1 MKAKVIGE
9 VRINATPNFTLFDIQ
24 MGVGGE
30 EFKKGK
36 KLYDDG
42 KVGKLEAEYYGV
54 SSLVSGTH
62 DYNVN
67 VEYKHFDRGNCSCY
81 LGQKDVLCKHM
92 VALAIACSYKYRPE
106 DAKIVEHP
114 LDQAVCSG
122 QVRDISKEEL
132 ASIKKEITSALRYLK
147 SYDGPPKTW
156 FTYQDSLI
164 KGSRLLLYTLSKLPV
179 CKKSADVCIDLIIR
193 IDSKM
198 ANTGID
204 DSDGTVGDLVFQIL
218 ELLSLFKEEVPELKA
233 YVIDKFPKK
242 TNFEWEKELFQI

>member
-1 MKAKVIGE
+1 MTPKYLGKQMPV
-9 VRINATPNFTLFDIQ
+9 ATPNFTLFDIQ

-54 SSLVSGTH
+54 SSIVSGTH

-92 VALAIACSYKYRPE
+92 IALAIACVYKYRPE
-106 DAKIVEHP
+106 DAKVVEHP

-122 QVRDISKEEL
+122 QVRDITKEEL

-147 SYDGPPKTW
+147 SYDGPSKTW
-156 FTYQDSLI
+156 FAYQDSLI
-164 KGSRLLLYTLSKLPV
+164 KGKRLLLYTLSKLPV
-179 CKKSADVCIDLIIR
+179 CKKSADMCIDLIIR
-193 IDSKM
+193 IDKKM
-198 ANTGID
+198 ANTCID
-204 DSDGTVGDLVFQIL
+204 DSDGTVGDLVSQIL
-218 ELLSLFKEEVPELKA
+218 ELLSLFKDIAPELKA

-242 TNFEWEKELFQI
+242 TNFEWEKELFLI